1 MKKLG
6 ILIAGIVLACGFVTV
21 NAQISS
27 DPVQT
32 ASGGTGYTESKM
44 VIQANYNEMYRSLP
58 QDIQNRIQS
67 AATAIENIR
76 MKPPL
81 ESQNYLSA
89 ERARAEEFIK
99 ATISQMSLSEML
111 KAQVDDARKEVNT
124 QINERMNE
132 LKARR
137 AAHR

>member
-6 ILIAGIVLACGFVTV
+6 ILIAGIVVAWGFTTV
-21 NAQISS
+21 NAQTSS
-27 DPVQT
+27 GPGLS

-67 AATAIENIR
+67 AATTIDNIR
-76 MKPPL
+76 MKTPL
-81 ESQNYLSA
+81 ESQNYLIT
-89 ERARAEEFIK
+89 ERAKAEEFIK
-99 ATISQMSLSEML
+99 TTISQMSLSELL
-111 KAQVDDARKEVNT
+111 KTQVDDARKEVNA